1 MILAEISAAVIEQ
14 ATESATEDSAVGIPA
29 FGNLLFTLD
38 DLFVE
43 DGSALVGGR
52 SGGRYRA
59 PLGTRSLIFANVDA
73 EGTHYPGANAGFYH
87 AAIGVGAGVAHRLN
101 ERHVVSANFNGYG
114 SWVPEL
120 DYLRSLGVT
129 ANWDYQIS
137 ERGQITSVFNFAD
150 LSFDE
155 VIEYRD
161 VRQYLFGSG
170 YTHTFNDRLRI
181 GGHVFGGM
189 EDEQD
194 DRRPDVGRDI
204 VGVRALMTYG
214 FSKKLTAYS
223 SFAAQFSKYN
233 GPDGLFLRTRDD
245 DQFRVTGG
253 LEYRFAPLWTLRP
266 EINYVRNDS
275 NIPTSKFERVVAT
288 ISVRR
293 NFE

>member
-155 VIEYRD
+155 VIEAMRKTGADIHEAYRET
-161 VRQYLFGSG
+161 S
-170 YTHTFNDRLRI
+170 I
-181 GGHVFGGM
+181 GGLA
-189 EDEQD
+189 
-194 DRRPDVGRDI
+194 
-204 VGVRALMTYG
+204 AL
-214 FSKKLTAYS
+214 AS
-223 SFAAQFSKYN
+223 SPPSPIGNECA
-233 GPDGLFLRTRDD
+233 
-245 DQFRVTGG
+245 
-253 LEYRFAPLWTLRP
+253 
-266 EINYVRNDS
+266 
-275 NIPTSKFERVVAT
+275 
-288 ISVRR
+288 
-293 NFE
+293 